1 MKGKNSQL
9 IDSMPH
15 ILMFVRLVFKILLV
29 YDCNVPYSPL
39 NKSPS
44 LLLLCCISPPT
55 PRSSISLSVVWYTL
69 ILIPYYWMEVLCM
82 RIFFFYKRPRFKR
95 KEATTK
101 KKQINLYTHVISQHF
116 CIVQQQKKRQQFI
129 PEDVLVLQ

>member
-1 MKGKNSQL
+1 
-9 IDSMPH
+9 
-15 ILMFVRLVFKILLV
+15 
-29 YDCNVPYSPL
+29 
-39 NKSPS
+39 
-44 LLLLCCISPPT
+44 
-55 PRSSISLSVVWYTL
+55 
-69 ILIPYYWMEVLCM
+69 M

-116 CIVQQQKKRQQFI
+116 LYCSTKKKQQFI

>member
-1 MKGKNSQL
+1 
-9 IDSMPH
+9 
-15 ILMFVRLVFKILLV
+15 
-29 YDCNVPYSPL
+29 
-39 NKSPS
+39 
-44 LLLLCCISPPT
+44 
-55 PRSSISLSVVWYTL
+55 
-69 ILIPYYWMEVLCM
+69 M